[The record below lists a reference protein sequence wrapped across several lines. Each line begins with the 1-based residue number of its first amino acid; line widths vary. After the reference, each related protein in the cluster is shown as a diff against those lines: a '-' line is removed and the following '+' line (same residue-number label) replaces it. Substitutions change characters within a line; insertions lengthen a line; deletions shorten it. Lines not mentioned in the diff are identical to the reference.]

1 MQSAAR
7 SASGWMLFAI
17 TASLTCWLL
26 ALPSQLRAQNTCPTP
41 STGQDAVYNTPC
53 NNGPIVG
60 SSSFIDASMFA
71 TQSGDICS
79 VLYSVLSSHVT
90 TYPANGA
97 IVDARGLAN
106 SNPPTSMTCATNT
119 TPWTQDNNV
128 HILNVPS
135 TILLPAGTIQIPV
148 TWVLPSNTRLVGQG
162 ENNPLSATPGT
173 TIQAAVP
180 YLASMIQFGS
190 SATSVCANLGV
201 VCGISVER
209 LTLDGKA
216 QSIDGII
223 NQLSQNNTYV
233 DHVTIYQVLGTE
245 AWDLG

>member
-1 MQSAAR
+1 MQSVR
-7 SASGWMLFAI
+7 RFASSWMLFVI
-17 TASLTCWLL
+17 TTVLTCWLL
-26 ALPSQLRAQNTCPTP
+26 ALPLQLKAQNSCPSP
-41 STGQDAVYNTPC
+41 STGQDAVYNTTC

-60 SSSFIDASMFA
+60 SSAFIDASQFGVS
-71 TQSGDICS
+71 TSDICK
-79 VLYSVLSSHVT
+79 VLRGILSSNS
-90 TYPANGA
+90 YPAGA
-97 IVDARGLAN
+97 IIDARGLPGN
-106 SNPPTSMTCATNT
+106 TGTSMTCATNT
-119 TPWTQDNNV
+119 TPWSQDNNV
-128 HILNVPS
+128 HVLNVSS
-135 TILLPAGTIQIPV
+135 TILLPAGTIQIPA

-201 VCGISVER
+201 VCGISVQR

-223 NQLSQNNTYV
+223 NQLSQSNTYV
-233 DHVTIYQVLGTE
+233 DHVTIYQVLGKE